1 MSKANYHKF
10 VSRWKETM
18 ELPPQTVGPFTG
30 LYKSITHRL
39 KTMPIPTLVI
49 ISALLVT
56 ILVLWLGPS
65 VTTIVTLLQKGF

>member
-1 MSKANYHKF
+1 MSKADYHRF

-30 LYKSITHRL
+30 LYKRVTHRL

-49 ISALLVT
+49 ISALLV
-56 ILVLWLGPS
+56 IVLLMWLGPS
-65 VTTIVTLLQKGF
+65 IVTIVTLLQMGF